1 VAAVVDRALQK
12 QPSNRFATAREMLTA
27 LDVIP
32 PAAAS
37 TAERW
42 WKRVAA
48 LAVGGAIAAGAWFYS
63 QNARTTWAREQAIPE
78 IERLID
84 AGRFVDAFQLAA
96 EARRVIPMDPA
107 WARLDPVVTRQA
119 SIQTVPDGA
128 TVCYQNY
135 AAPADQWTCL
145 GETPIQEASI
155 PNAVLTWRAQ
165 KPGFEPALDVTTGG
179 YLGVYPGAPAVIE
192 KTFKLQRPDAV
203 PPGMVYVT
211 PGDAPFRISVPRLDH
226 LPGVELR
233 DFWIDR
239 TEVTN
244 RDFARFVDSGGYRDP
259 RYWRV
264 PFERD
269 GRQLLF
275 EDAIALFKDASGRPG
290 PATWEAGRYPE
301 GQDDYPVSGVSWYE
315 AAAYAVFVGK
325 SLPTIYHWSRA
336 AGHRLSGAIVPRSNF
351 SNRGPMKAGGVGGM
365 HHFGTVDL
373 AGNAKEWCWNR
384 ADSTRR
390 YILGGAWDEPVYM
403 FNDLDARSPFDRA
416 ANFGFRLVKYG
427 PDDALPGS
435 DNELIAFEAR
445 DYRHE
450 KPATDELFEAYL
462 RLYAYDR
469 GDLAT
474 KAETSDDSHPEWRVE
489 RVSFQAAYAD
499 ERVPAYQAVVIFPG
513 SDAFTQR
520 SSAQINPQSFDWIIR
535 SGRAVM
541 YPIYKN
547 TYERGDGLPPVL
559 PSRTVT
565 WRDDVIASAKDVRR
579 AVDYL
584 ESRPDID
591 RTRLA
596 FLGGSRGAAMG
607 PIFVAVEPRFKAALL
622 YLGGFFFQHS
632 LPEVDAFNFAPR
644 VRVPVLLLSGRFD
657 FIFPTDTSQLP
668 MFDLFQPPDGQK
680 RRVVYDTGHNLPRAE
695 LIRETLEWLDTYLGK
710 PSE

>member
-1 VAAVVDRALQK
+1 
-12 QPSNRFATAREMLTA
+12 
-27 LDVIP
+27 
-32 PAAAS
+32 
-37 TAERW
+37 
-42 WKRVAA
+42 
-48 LAVGGAIAAGAWFYS
+48 
-63 QNARTTWAREQAIPE
+63 
-78 IERLID
+78 
-84 AGRFVDAFQLAA
+84 
-96 EARRVIPMDPA
+96 
-107 WARLDPVVTRQA
+107 
-119 SIQTVPDGA
+119 
-128 TVCYQNY
+128 
-135 AAPADQWTCL
+135 
-145 GETPIQEASI
+145 
-155 PNAVLTWRAQ
+155 
-165 KPGFEPALDVTTGG
+165 
-179 YLGVYPGAPAVIE
+179 
-192 KTFKLQRPDAV
+192 
-203 PPGMVYVT
+203 
-211 PGDAPFRISVPRLDH
+211 
-226 LPGVELR
+226 
-233 DFWIDR
+233 
-239 TEVTN
+239 
-244 RDFARFVDSGGYRDP
+244 
-259 RYWRV
+259 
-264 PFERD
+264 
-269 GRQLLF
+269 
-275 EDAIALFKDASGRPG
+275 
-290 PATWEAGRYPE
+290 
-301 GQDDYPVSGVSWYE
+301 
-315 AAAYAVFVGK
+315 
-325 SLPTIYHWSRA
+325 
-336 AGHRLSGAIVPRSNF
+336 
-351 SNRGPMKAGGVGGM
+351 
-365 HHFGTVDL
+365 
-373 AGNAKEWCWNR
+373 
-384 ADSTRR
+384 
-390 YILGGAWDEPVYM
+390 M

-499 ERVPAYQAVVIFPG
+499 ERVPALVFLPKRSPPPYQAVVIFPG